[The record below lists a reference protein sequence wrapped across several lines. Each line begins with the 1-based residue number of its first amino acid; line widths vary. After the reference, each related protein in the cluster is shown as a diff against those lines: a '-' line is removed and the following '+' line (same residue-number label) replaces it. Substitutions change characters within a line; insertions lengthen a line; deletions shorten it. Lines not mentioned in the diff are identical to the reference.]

1 MAELF
6 YAKISSINYKKG
18 TADVTL
24 QDREDQVIE
33 NVPFLAGFYEMPE
46 PGDVV
51 AAIFEDMD
59 GQIGKGVILGSMF
72 LSKNRPKESG
82 KGIFYKEFSD
92 GACIRYTPETGTLEV
107 TADKLVVR
115 ELEATGTAK
124 AKTVETETI
133 NAAAINATGDT
144 TVNVLK
150 YNEIYQRE

>member
-1 MAELF
+1 MGKKRGTMAELF

-18 TADVTL
+18 TADVAL

-33 NVPFLAGFYEMPE
+33 NVPFLAGWYEMPE
-46 PGDVV
+46 PGDVA

-59 GQIGKGVILGSMF
+59 GQIGKGVILGPMF
-72 LSKNRPKESG
+72 LAKNRPKESG

-115 ELEATGTAK
+115 ELEAA
-124 AKTVETETI
+124 
-133 NAAAINATGDT
+133 GDT
-144 TVNVLK
+144 SVNVLR
-150 YNEIYQRE
+150 YNEIYHRDE